1 MPAVTHAPP
10 RAQDSVLVIKSGV
23 VTRHGWLILVY
34 LLATAGRVSAEPQT
48 LRFAT
53 IIPDGSAYAREAKA
67 FARDV
72 EIATAG
78 RVRVKWL
85 FGGLAGDEMQTLERI
100 RRGQVDGA
108 ATSLACGQLA
118 PSLRV
123 FRLPG
128 LFESR
133 PEARQVMARLRST
146 VAEELSKNGFALL
159 GIEPFGADIFL
170 SNEPIRSLE
179 DLARQRMWVWDRD
192 EVWRAVAALLG
203 LRVTPLPLDQVSR
216 ALDEHRLDGLIAL
229 PTAALAYQWS
239 TQVRYFTPLPAAYL
253 QACLIVSNHAFDA
266 LSVEDQRSLRAAGAK
281 AAARFDQVCD
291 GQDAALLGG
300 MFEKQGLKKVPPTP
314 ALAAAFRART
324 RAAVERVDEPVV
336 PRALRERVA
345 VWLVEIRA
353 ASR

>member
-1 MPAVTHAPP
+1 V
-10 RAQDSVLVIKSGV
+10 G
-23 VTRHGWLILVY
+23 TRSSWLILFS
-34 LLATAGRVSAEPQT
+34 LLVTAGRVSAEPQT

-67 FARDV
+67 FGRNV
-72 EIATAG
+72 ETDTAG

-85 FGGLAGDEMQTLERI
+85 FGGISGDEVQTLERI

-108 ATSLACGQLA
+108 ATALGCGQLA

-133 PEARQVMARLRST
+133 AEARQVMARLRNT

-159 GIEPFGADIFL
+159 GLEPFGADIFL

-179 DLARQRMWVWDRD
+179 DLARQRMWVWDQD
-192 EVWRAVAALLG
+192 EVWRAVAGLLG
-203 LRVTPLPLDQVSR
+203 LRVTPLPLDEVSR

-239 TQVRYFTPLPAAYL
+239 TQVRYFTPLPSAYL
-253 QACLIVSNHAFDA
+253 QACLIVSNRAFDA
-266 LSVEDQRSLRAAGAK
+266 LSVEDQRALRAAGAK

-291 GQDAALLGG
+291 SQDAALLGG
-300 MFEKQGLKKVPPTP
+300 MFEKQGLKKVPTTS
-314 ALAAAFRART
+314 ALAAAFRAQT
-324 RAAVERVDEPVV
+324 RAAVERLDERVV

-345 VWLVEIRA
+345 AWLVELRA

>member
-1 MPAVTHAPP
+1 MVTL
-10 RAQDSVLVIKSGV
+10 R
-23 VTRHGWLILVY
+23 GWLILVCV
-34 LLATAGRVSAEPQT
+34 LASAGRVSAEPQT

-67 FARDV
+67 FGRAV
-72 EIATAG
+72 ESDTGG

-85 FGGLAGDEMQTLERI
+85 FGGLAGDETLAIERI

-108 ATSLACGQLA
+108 ATALACGQLA

-133 PEARQVMARLRST
+133 REARQVLARLRST
-146 VAEELSKNGFALL
+146 VAEELSKNGFALIGL
-159 GIEPFGADIFL
+159 EPFGADVFL
-170 SNEPIRSLE
+170 SNEPIRSFE
-179 DLARQRMWVWDRD
+179 DLARQRMWVWDQD
-192 EVWRAVAALLG
+192 EVWRAVAALFG

-216 ALDEHRLDGLIAL
+216 ALDDHRLDGVIAL

-239 TQVRYFTPLPAAYL
+239 TQVHYFTPLPSAYL
-253 QACLIVSNHAFDA
+253 QACLIVSNRAFDA
-266 LSVEDQRSLRAAGAK
+266 LSVEDQLALRAAGAK
-281 AAARFDQVCD
+281 TAARFDQVCD

-300 MFEKQGLKKVPPTP
+300 MFEKQGLKKVTTTT
-314 ALAAAFRART
+314 ALATAFRARA
-324 RAAVERVDEPVV
+324 RAAAERLDERVV

-345 VWLVEIRA
+345 AWLVEIRS